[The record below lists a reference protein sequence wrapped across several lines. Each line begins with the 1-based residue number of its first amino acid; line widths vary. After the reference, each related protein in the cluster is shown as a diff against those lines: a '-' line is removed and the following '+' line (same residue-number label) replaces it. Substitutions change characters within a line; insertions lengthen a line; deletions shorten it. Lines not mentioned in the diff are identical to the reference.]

1 MQFFQLQAQGQSL
14 MRAGMNIPRNPKVTR
29 DKMYN
34 YAVSNQK
41 IGQKNM
47 KYIGQSVPR
56 VDALAKVKGEA
67 VFASD
72 MVMPEQ
78 AYMKMLMAHRPHAIV
93 KHVDTS
99 KAEALPGVLTVLTSQ
114 DVPCN
119 EFGYYSYD
127 QPVLCG
133 PGGGKPYT
141 DRVRFVGDRIAAV
154 VAETEAIAAKA
165 RDLIEVEYEDLPVVV
180 DVEEAMQS
188 DAPILHPD
196 VGSNIFGHHKLYNGD
211 IEAGFRQAD
220 VIVESVLNTP
230 AQEHGY
236 LQTESGL
243 AYIDEEGRVAV
254 VTTGQWGTKDRKQ
267 IAHALGV
274 AEDQVRV
281 IYAMT
286 GGAFGGRED
295 ISVQIIIALAVH
307 KLQRLG
313 TPRPVKVVWSR
324 EESILGHCKR
334 HPFRIFTRW
343 GATKEGKIIAAEVKL
358 LAEGGAY
365 KFTTSIVTSNAV
377 LNALG
382 PYEIPNVKVDAYD
395 VYTNNVPRGAFRG
408 FGGPQAVYCAEQMV
422 NKLAIALGMDSVELR
437 MRNLAKE
444 GSLQTTGAP
453 YPPGVTIREVT
464 QSCAEGAGWHTTSK
478 GWKPAHSHTKKTSK
492 QSHLRRGL
500 GLACAHKN
508 VGFSYGYPES
518 CTVGIDLYGGSEL
531 ERAVIRHGASE
542 VGMGAHTVITQM
554 AAEALGLPMEKI
566 ELISTDTAHVKDAGS
581 VSASRMTFFIGN
593 AIKEGAEKALSMWA
607 NEERP
612 VHLDHVY
619 LPPQTTA
626 PDPETGQCDP
636 NVAYAYTAQAAE
648 VIVDMETGR
657 VKIDKIY
664 CAIDVGKAI
673 NPQQVIGQIQGGLV
687 QSVGYVVLEN
697 FVEKEGRVLTPNL
710 STYLMPTVLD
720 IPTEMN
726 IMVLEIPDPRGPWGA
741 RGLGE
746 VMNMC
751 LAPAVTAAVY
761 DATGV
766 WFDHFPLTPE
776 EVLIGIT
783 DQ

>member
-1 MQFFQLQAQGQSL
+1 
-14 MRAGMNIPRNPKVTR
+14 
-29 DKMYN
+29 
-34 YAVSNQK
+34 
-41 IGQKNM
+41 M

-56 VDALAKVKGEA
+56 IDSIAKVKGEA

-72 MVMPEQ
+72 MVMPGQ
-78 AYMKMLMAHRPHAIV
+78 AYMKMLMSHRPHAIV
-93 KHVDTS
+93 KRVDTS
-99 KAEALPGVLTVLTSQ
+99 KAEAFPGVLTVLTSQ

-119 EFGYYSYD
+119 EFGYYTYD

-133 PGGGKPYT
+133 PSQKPYA
-141 DRVRFVGDRIAAV
+141 DRVRYVGDRVAAV
-154 VAETEAIAAKA
+154 VAETEAIAAAA
-165 RDLIEVEYEDLPVVV
+165 RDLIEVEYEDLPMVC
-180 DVEEAMQS
+180 DVEEAMQP
-188 DAPILHPD
+188 DAPVLHPD
-196 VGSNIFGHHKLYNGD
+196 LEAMYPGFSRNVFGHHKLYNGD

-220 VIVESVLNTP
+220 VIVESALNTP

-236 LQTESGL
+236 LQTEAGL

-254 VTTGQWGTKDRKQ
+254 VTAGQWGWKDRKQ
-267 IAHALGV
+267 MAHALGL
-274 AEDQVRV
+274 AEEQVRV
-281 IYAMT
+281 IYPMT

-295 ISVQIIIALAVH
+295 ISVQIIVGLAAL

-313 TPRPVKVVWSR
+313 NPRPVKVVWSR

-343 GATKEGKIIAAEVKL
+343 GATRAGKIVAAEVKL

-365 KFTTSIVTSNAV
+365 KFTTSIVTGNAV
-377 LNALG
+377 LNSLG
-382 PYEIPNVKVDAYD
+382 PYEIPNVRVDAYD

-408 FGGPQAVYCAEQMV
+408 FGGPQAVFCAEQMV
-422 NKLAIALGMDSVELR
+422 NKLAAALNMDPIELR

-444 GSLQTTGAP
+444 GSLQNTGAP

-464 QSCAEGAGWHTTSK
+464 QACAEGAGWSAEPD
-478 GWKPAHSHTKKTSK
+478 GWVLTHHRVKIDPH
-492 QSHLRRGL
+492 QPHLRHGL

-518 CTVGIDLYGGSEL
+518 CTIGIDLYGDAEI

-542 VGMGAHTVITQM
+542 VGMGVHTVITQM
-554 AAEALGLPMEKI
+554 AADALGLPMEKI
-566 ELISTDTAHVKDAGS
+566 ELISSDTAQVKDSGS
-581 VSASRMTFFIGN
+581 VSASRMTFFVGN
-593 AIKEGAEKALSMWA
+593 AIKEGAEKALAMWA
-607 NEERP
+607 DEERP
-612 VHLDHVY
+612 VQVEHTY
-619 LPPQTTA
+619 WPPQTTV

-636 NVAYAYTAQAAE
+636 NVAYAYTAQVAE
-648 VIVDMETGR
+648 VVVDMEIGQVR
-657 VKIDKIY
+657 IEKIY

-673 NPQQVIGQIQGGLV
+673 NPQQVVGQIQGGLV
-687 QSVGYVVLEN
+687 QSVGYAVMEN
-697 FVEKEGRVLTPNL
+697 FIEKEGQVLTHDL
-710 STYLMPTVLD
+710 STYLMPTALD
-720 IPTEMN
+720 IPDEMN

-766 WFDHFPLTPE
+766 WFDRFPLVPAE
-776 EVLIGIT
+776 ILYGISGM
-783 DQ
+783 

>member
-1 MQFFQLQAQGQSL
+1 
-14 MRAGMNIPRNPKVTR
+14 
-29 DKMYN
+29 
-34 YAVSNQK
+34 
-41 IGQKNM
+41 M

-56 VDALAKVKGEA
+56 VDAFAKVKGEA

-72 MVMPEQ
+72 MSLPGQ
-78 AYMKMLMAHRPHAIV
+78 AYLKMLMAHRPHAIV
-93 KHVDTS
+93 KRVDTS
-99 KAEALPGVLTVLTSQ
+99 QAERVPGVLTVLTAQ

-119 EFGYYSYD
+119 EFGYYTYD

-133 PGGGKPYT
+133 PSAKPYT
-141 DRVRFVGDRIAAV
+141 ERVRFVGDRVAAV
-154 VAETEAIAAKA
+154 VAESEAIAAAA
-165 RDLIEVEYEDLPVVV
+165 RDLIEVEYEDLPAVC
-180 DVEEAMQS
+180 DVEEAMQP
-188 DAPILHPD
+188 DAPLLHPD
-196 VGSNIFGHHKLYNGD
+196 IGSNVFGHHKLYNGD
-211 IEAGFRQAD
+211 LEAGFRQAD

-230 AQEHGY
+230 AQEHAY
-236 LQTESGL
+236 LQTEAGL
-243 AYIDEEGRVAV
+243 AYFDEEGRLAV
-254 VTTGQWGTKDRKQ
+254 VTTGQWGVKDRKQ
-267 IAHALGV
+267 IAHALGLT
-274 AEDQVRV
+274 EDQVRV
-281 IYAMT
+281 IYPMT

-295 ISVQIIIALAVH
+295 ISVQIIVALAAL
-307 KLQRLG
+307 KLQRQG
-313 TPRPVKVVWSR
+313 KPRPVKVVWNR

-343 GATKEGKIIAAEVKL
+343 GATQDGKIVAAEVKM
-358 LAEGGAY
+358 LADGGAY

-377 LNALG
+377 INALG
-382 PYEIPNVKVDAYD
+382 PYEIPNVRVDAYD

-422 NKLAIALGMDSVELR
+422 NKLAAALGLDPVELR
-437 MRNLAKE
+437 MRNLARE

-453 YPPGVTIREVT
+453 YPPGVTIREAT
-464 QSCAEGAGWHTTSK
+464 QTCAEGAGWSVTGD
-478 GWKPAHSHTKKTSK
+478 GWRLTRPFAKTDPQKP
-492 QSHLRRGL
+492 HLRRGL

-518 CTVGIDLYGGSEL
+518 CTIGIDLYGGAEV

-554 AAEALGLPMEKI
+554 AAEALGLPMDKI
-566 ELISTDTAHVKDAGS
+566 DLISTDTAQVKDSGS

-593 AIKEGAEKALSMWA
+593 AIQEGAEKALQSWA

-612 VHLDHVY
+612 VHLEHTY
-619 LPPQTTA
+619 WPHQTTA

-648 VIVDMETGR
+648 VVVDLETGLVR
-657 VKIDKIY
+657 IEKIH

-687 QSVGYVVLEN
+687 QSVGYAVMEN
-697 FVEKEGRVLTPNL
+697 FVEKDGRVLTPNL
-710 STYLMPTVLD
+710 STYLVPTVLD
-720 IPTEMN
+720 IPQEMN
-726 IMVLEIPDPRGPWGA
+726 LMVMEIPDPRGPWGA

-776 EVLIGIT
+776 EVFMTLAGRR
-783 DQ
+783 

>member
-1 MQFFQLQAQGQSL
+1 
-14 MRAGMNIPRNPKVTR
+14 
-29 DKMYN
+29 
-34 YAVSNQK
+34 
-41 IGQKNM
+41 M

-56 VDALAKVKGEA
+56 VDAAAKVKGEA

-72 MVMPEQ
+72 MVMPGQ
-78 AYMKMLMAHRPHAIV
+78 AYMKMLMSHRAHAIV
-93 KHVDTS
+93 KKIDTS
-99 KAEALPGVLTVLTSQ
+99 KAEAMPGVLLVLTCK

-119 EFGYYSYD
+119 EFGYYTYD
-127 QPVLCG
+127 QPVFCG
-133 PGGGKPYT
+133 LSEKPYT
-141 DRVRFVGDRIAAV
+141 ERVRFVGDRVAAV
-154 VAETEAIAAKA
+154 VAETEEIAAQA
-165 RDLIEVEYEDLPVVV
+165 RDLIEVEYEDLPIVT
-180 DVEEAMQS
+180 DVEEAMKPE
-188 DAPILHPD
+188 APVLHPD
-196 VGSNIFGHHKLYNGD
+196 VGSNVFGHHKLYNGD
-211 IEAGFRQAD
+211 IEAGFQEAA

-230 AQEHGY
+230 AQEHAF

-243 AYIDEEGRVAV
+243 AYVDDDGRLAV
-254 VTTGQWGTKDRKQ
+254 VTTGQWGVKDRKQ
-267 IAHALGV
+267 IAHALGLT
-274 AEDQVRV
+274 EDEVRV
-281 IYAMT
+281 IYPMT

-295 ISVQIIIALAVH
+295 ISVQIIVALAAL
-307 KLQRLG
+307 KLDRMG

-343 GATKEGKIIAAEVKL
+343 GATKDGKIVAAEVKL
-358 LAEGGAY
+358 LADGGAY

-377 LNALG
+377 INALG

-422 NKLAIALGMDSVELR
+422 NKLAAALDMDPVELR
-437 MRNLAKE
+437 MRNLVKE

-453 YPPGVTIREVT
+453 FPPGVTIREVT
-464 QSCAEGAGWHTTSK
+464 QACVEEAGWNITPD
-478 GWKPAHSHTKKTSK
+478 GWTLVHAPQNIDPKHPY
-492 QSHLRRGL
+492 LRRGL
-500 GLACAHKN
+500 GMACAHKN

-518 CTVGIDLYGGSEL
+518 CTIGIDLYGDVEI
-531 ERAVIRHGASE
+531 ERAMIRHGASE

-554 AAEALGLPMEKI
+554 AAEALNLPMEKI
-566 ELISTDTAHVKDAGS
+566 ELISTDTSQVKDSGS

-593 AIKEGAEKALSMWA
+593 AIKEGAEKALEMWA

-612 VHLDHVY
+612 VHLDHTY
-619 LPPQTTA
+619 WPHQTTA
-626 PDPETGQCDP
+626 PDPVTGQCDP

-648 VIVDMETGR
+648 VTVDVETGH
-657 VKIDKIY
+657 VKIEKIH

-687 QSVGYVVLEN
+687 QSVGYAVMEN
-697 FVEKEGRVLTPNL
+697 FIEKDGQVLTPSL
-710 STYLMPTVLD
+710 STYLVPTVLD
-720 IPTEMN
+720 IPQEMN
-726 IMVLEIPDPRGPWGA
+726 IKVLEIPDPRGPWGA

-766 WFDHFPLTPE
+766 WFDHFPLVPE
-776 EVLIGIT
+776 DVLNGIARRHK
-783 DQ
+783 D

>member
-1 MQFFQLQAQGQSL
+1 
-14 MRAGMNIPRNPKVTR
+14 
-29 DKMYN
+29 
-34 YAVSNQK
+34 
-41 IGQKNM
+41 M

-56 VDALAKVKGEA
+56 IDALAKVKGEA

-72 MVMPEQ
+72 MVMPGQ
-78 AYMKMLMAHRPHAIV
+78 AYMKMLMSRRPHAIV
-93 KHVDTS
+93 KRVDTS
-99 KAEALPGVLTVLTSQ
+99 KAEALPGVLIVLTSR

-133 PGGGKPYT
+133 PSAKPYA
-141 DRVRFVGDRIAAV
+141 DRVRFVGDRVAAV
-154 VAETEAIAAKA
+154 VAETEAIAAQA
-165 RDLIEVEYEDLPVVV
+165 RDLIQVEYEDLPVVT
-180 DVEEAMQS
+180 DVEEAMQPG
-188 DAPILHPD
+188 APILHPD
-196 VGSNIFGHHKLYNGD
+196 VGSNVFGHHKLYNGD

-230 AQEHGY
+230 AQEHAY

-243 AYIDEEGRVAV
+243 AYMDEEGRLAV
-254 VTTGQWGTKDRKQ
+254 VTAGQWGVKDRKQ
-267 IAHALGV
+267 MAHALGL
-274 AEDQVRV
+274 AEEQVRV
-281 IYAMT
+281 IYPMT

-295 ISVQIIIALAVH
+295 ISVQIIVALAAL
-307 KLQRLG
+307 KLHRLG
-313 TPRPVKVVWSR
+313 HPRPVKVIWTR

-343 GATKEGKIIAAEVKL
+343 GATKEGRIVAAEVKM
-358 LAEGGAY
+358 LADGGAY
-365 KFTTSIVTSNAV
+365 KFTTSIVTSNSV
-377 LNALG
+377 VNSLG

-422 NKLAIALGMDSVELR
+422 NKLAVKLGMGPVELR
-437 MRNLAKE
+437 MRNLARE
-444 GSLQTTGAP
+444 GSLQTSGAP
-453 YPPGVTIREVT
+453 FPPGVTIREVT
-464 QSCAEGAGWHTTSK
+464 QACAEGAGWSALPS
-478 GWKPAHSHTKKTSK
+478 GWVLTHPRLKIDPQHP
-492 QSHLRRGL
+492 HLRRGL
-500 GLACAHKN
+500 GLACSHKN
-508 VGFSYGYPES
+508 VGFSFGYPES
-518 CTVGIDLYGGSEL
+518 CTVGIDLYGKEQV

-542 VGMGAHTVITQM
+542 VGMGAHTVIVQM
-554 AAEALGLPMEKI
+554 AADALGLPMEKI
-566 ELISTDTAHVKDAGS
+566 ELVSSDTALVKDSGS

-593 AIKEGAEKALSMWA
+593 AIKEGAEKALAMWA

-612 VHLDHVY
+612 VHLDHTY
-619 LPPQTTA
+619 LPHQTTT

-648 VIVDMETGR
+648 VVVDMETGQ

-673 NPQQVIGQIQGGLV
+673 NPQQVVGQIQGGLV
-687 QSVGYVVLEN
+687 QSVGYSVLEN
-697 FVEKEGRVLTPNL
+697 FVEKNGQVLTPGF
-710 STYLMPTVLD
+710 STYLIPTVLD
-720 IPTEMN
+720 IPAEMN
-726 IMVLEIPDPRGPWGA
+726 IMVLENPDPRGPWGA

-766 WFDHFPLTPE
+766 WFDHFPLIPQD
-776 EVLIGIT
+776 VLAGVAAAR
-783 DQ
+783 

>member
-1 MQFFQLQAQGQSL
+1 
-14 MRAGMNIPRNPKVTR
+14 
-29 DKMYN
+29 
-34 YAVSNQK
+34 
-41 IGQKNM
+41 M

-56 VDALAKVKGEA
+56 VDAVAKAKGEA

-72 MVMPEQ
+72 MVMPGQ
-78 AYMKMLMAHRPHAIV
+78 AYLKMLMAHRPHAIV
-93 KHVDTS
+93 KRVDTS
-99 KAEALPGVLTVLTSQ
+99 KAEALPGVLTVLTAQ

-119 EFGYYSYD
+119 EFGYYTYD
-127 QPVLCG
+127 QPVFCG
-133 PGGGKPYT
+133 PSEKPFT
-141 DRVRFVGDRIAAV
+141 DRVRFVGDRVAAV
-154 VAETEAIAAKA
+154 VAETEAIAAQA
-165 RDLIEVEYEDLPVVV
+165 RDLIEVEYEDLPVVC
-180 DVEEAMQS
+180 DVEDAMQPG
-188 DAPILHPD
+188 APILHPD
-196 VGSNIFGHHKLYNGD
+196 VGSNVFGHHKLYNGD
-211 IEAGFRQAD
+211 IQAGFRKAD

-230 AQEHGY
+230 AQEHAF

-243 AYIDEEGRVAV
+243 AYMDDEGRVAV
-254 VTTGQWGTKDRKQ
+254 VTTGQWGVKDRKQ
-267 IAHALGV
+267 IAHALGL
-274 AEDQVRV
+274 AEDKVRV
-281 IYAMT
+281 IYPMT

-295 ISVQIIIALAVH
+295 ISVQIIVALAVLKMH
-307 KLQRLG
+307 HLG
-313 TPRPVKVVWSR
+313 NPRPVKVVWSR

-343 GATKEGKIIAAEVKL
+343 GATREGKIVAAEVKL
-358 LAEGGAY
+358 LADGGAY

-377 LNALG
+377 INALG
-382 PYEIPNVKVDAYD
+382 PYEIPNVRVDAYD

-422 NKLAIALGMDSVELR
+422 NKLAAALGIDPVELR
-437 MRNLAKE
+437 MRNLVE
-444 GSLQTTGAP
+444 DGSLQTTGAP
-453 YPPGVTIREVT
+453 FPPGVTIRETT
-464 QSCAEGAGWHTTSK
+464 QACAEGAGWSATPA
-478 GWKPAHSHTKKTSK
+478 GWLLTRPHQKIDLK
-492 QSHLRRGL
+492 QPYLRRGL

-518 CTVGIDLYGGSEL
+518 CTIGIDLYGNGEI

-554 AAEALGLPMEKI
+554 AAEALCLPMEKI
-566 ELISTDTAHVKDAGS
+566 ELISTDTARVKDAGS

-593 AIKEGAEKALSMWA
+593 AIKEGAEKALAMWA

-612 VHLDHVY
+612 VRLDHTY
-619 LPPQTTA
+619 WPHQTTA

-648 VIVDMETGR
+648 VTVDMETGH
-657 VKIDKIY
+657 VKVEKIY

-687 QSVGYVVLEN
+687 QSVGYTVMEN

-710 STYLMPTVLD
+710 STYLVPTVLD
-720 IPTEMN
+720 IPGEMN

-776 EVLIGIT
+776 EVLRGIADT
-783 DQ
+783 RKHQ

>member
-1 MQFFQLQAQGQSL
+1 
-14 MRAGMNIPRNPKVTR
+14 
-29 DKMYN
+29 
-34 YAVSNQK
+34 
-41 IGQKNM
+41 M

-56 VDALAKVKGEA
+56 IDAEAKVKGEA

-72 MVMPEQ
+72 MVMPGQ

-93 KHVDTS
+93 KRVDTT
-99 KAEALPGVLTVLTSQ
+99 KAESLPGVLTVLTSR

-119 EFGYYSYD
+119 EFGYYNYD

-133 PGGGKPYT
+133 PCDKPYA
-141 DRVRFVGDRIAAV
+141 DRVRFVGDRVAAV
-154 VAETEAIAAKA
+154 VAETEAIAAQA
-165 RDLIEVEYEDLPVVV
+165 RDLIEVEYEDLPAVC
-180 DVEEAMQS
+180 DVEAAMEP
-188 DAPILHPD
+188 DAPVLHPD
-196 VGSNIFGHHKLYNGD
+196 VGSNTFGHHKLYNGD
-211 IEAGFRQAD
+211 VESGFRQAD
-220 VIVESVLNTP
+220 IVIEAVLNTP
-230 AQEHGY
+230 AQEHAY

-254 VTTGQWGTKDRKQ
+254 VTSGQWGVKDRKQ
-267 IAHALGV
+267 MAHALGL

-281 IYAMT
+281 IYPMT

-295 ISVQIIIALAVH
+295 ISVQIIVALAAR
-307 KLQRLG
+307 KLHQMG
-313 TPRPVKVVWSR
+313 NPRPVKVVWNR

-343 GATKEGKIIAAEVKL
+343 GAMKDGKIVAAEVKL
-358 LAEGGAY
+358 LADGGAY

-377 LNALG
+377 INALG

-422 NKLAIALGMDSVELR
+422 NKLAEALGIDPVELR
-437 MRNLAKE
+437 MRNLAQE

-464 QSCAEGAGWHTTSK
+464 KACAEGAGWSETPD
-478 GWKPAHSHTKKTSK
+478 GWTLANPMPKIDPDRPY
-492 QSHLRRGL
+492 LRRGL

-518 CTVGIDLYGGSEL
+518 CTIGIDLYGDAQI

-554 AAEALGLPMEKI
+554 AADALGLPMEKI
-566 ELISTDTAHVKDAGS
+566 GLISTDTAQVKDSGS

-593 AIKEGAEKALSMWA
+593 AIKEGAVKALEMWA

-612 VHLDHVY
+612 VRLDHTY
-619 LPPQTTA
+619 WPHQTTA
-626 PDPETGQCDP
+626 PDPDTGQCDP
-636 NVAYAYTAQAAE
+636 NVAYAYTTQAAE
-648 VIVDMETGR
+648 VLVDLETGQ
-657 VKIDKIY
+657 VKIEKIH

-687 QSVGYVVLEN
+687 QSVGYAVMEN
-697 FVEKEGRVLTPNL
+697 FVEKEGQVLTRNL
-710 STYLMPTVLD
+710 STYLVPTVLD
-720 IPTEMN
+720 IPGDMN

-761 DATGV
+761 DATGI
-766 WFDHFPLTPE
+766 WFDHFPLVPE
-776 EVLIGIT
+776 DVLDGIMME
-783 DQ
+783 D

>member
-1 MQFFQLQAQGQSL
+1 M
-14 MRAGMNIPRNPKVTR
+14 
-29 DKMYN
+29 
-34 YAVSNQK
+34 
-41 IGQKNM
+41 M
-47 KYIGQSVPR
+47 KFIGQSVPR
-56 VDALAKVKGEA
+56 IDAEAKVKGEA

-72 MVMPEQ
+72 MVLPDQ

-93 KHVDTS
+93 KRIDTS
-99 KAEALPGVLTVLTSQ
+99 KAEALPGVLTVLTAQ

-133 PGGGKPYT
+133 PGEKAFT
-141 DRVRFVGDRIAAV
+141 ERVRFVGDRVAAV
-154 VAETEAIAAKA
+154 VAETESIAARA
-165 RDLIEVEYEDLPVVV
+165 RDLIEVEYEDLPVVC
-180 DVEEAMQS
+180 DVEDAMQAG
-188 DAPILHPD
+188 APVLHPEL
-196 VGSNIFGHHKLYNGD
+196 GSNVFGHHKLYNGD
-211 IEAGFRQAD
+211 MEAGFRQAD

-230 AQEHGY
+230 AQEHAY
-236 LQTESGL
+236 LQTEAGL

-254 VTTGQWGTKDRKQ
+254 ITTGQWGAKDRKQ
-267 IAHALGV
+267 IAHALGLS
-274 AEDQVRV
+274 EDQVRV
-281 IYAMT
+281 IYPMT

-295 ISVQIIIALAVH
+295 ISVQIIVCLAVL
-307 KLQRLG
+307 KLQRAG
-313 TPRPVKVVWSR
+313 NYRPVKVVWSR

-343 GATKEGKIIAAEVKL
+343 GATRDGKIVAAEVKL
-358 LAEGGAY
+358 LADGGAY

-377 LNALG
+377 INALG
-382 PYEIPNVKVDAYD
+382 PYEIPNVRVDAYD

-422 NKLAIALGMDSVELR
+422 NKLAGALKMDPVELR
-437 MRNLAKE
+437 MRNLARE

-453 YPPGVTIREVT
+453 FPPGVTIREVT
-464 QSCAEGAGWHTTSK
+464 QACAEGAGWQATAG
-478 GWKPAHSHTKKTSK
+478 GWSLSDAAMKTETG
-492 QSHLRRGL
+492 QPQLRRGL
-500 GLACAHKN
+500 GFACAHKN
-508 VGFSYGYPES
+508 VGFSYGYPEN
-518 CTVGIDLYGGSEL
+518 CTVGIDLYGQAEI

-566 ELISTDTAHVKDAGS
+566 ELISTDTARVKDSGS

-593 AIKEGAEKALSMWA
+593 ALKEGAEKARAMWA

-612 VHLDHVY
+612 VHLDHTY
-619 LPPQTTA
+619 WPQQTTA
-626 PDPETGQCDP
+626 PDPVTGQCDP

-648 VIVDMETGR
+648 VLVDMETGQ
-657 VKIDKIY
+657 VKIEKIY

-687 QSVGYVVLEN
+687 QSVGYAVMEN
-697 FVEKEGRVLTPNL
+697 FVEKDGRVLTPNL
-710 STYLMPTVLD
+710 STYLIPTVLD
-720 IPTEMN
+720 IPAEMN

-751 LAPAVTAAVY
+751 LAPAVSAAVQA
-761 DATGV
+761 ATGV
-766 WFDHFPLTPE
+766 WFDHFPLVPE
-776 EVLIGIT
+776 EVFNGINGLE
-783 DQ
+783 

>member
-1 MQFFQLQAQGQSL
+1 
-14 MRAGMNIPRNPKVTR
+14 
-29 DKMYN
+29 
-34 YAVSNQK
+34 
-41 IGQKNM
+41 M

-56 VDALAKVKGEA
+56 VDAEAKVKGKA

-72 MVMPEQ
+72 MVMPGQ
-78 AYMKMLMAHRPHAIV
+78 VYMKMLMAHRPHAIV
-93 KHVDTS
+93 RRVDTTR
-99 KAEALPGVLTVLTSQ
+99 AEALPGVLCVLTSQ

-133 PGGGKPYT
+133 PCQKPYA
-141 DRVRFVGDRIAAV
+141 DRVRFVGDRVAAV

-165 RDLIEVEYEDLPVVV
+165 RDLIVVEYEDLPVVC
-180 DVEEAMQS
+180 DAEEATLPG
-188 DAPILHPD
+188 APVLHPD

-230 AQEHGY
+230 AQEHAY

-243 AYIDEEGRVAV
+243 AYIDEEGHITV
-254 VTTGQWGTKDRKQ
+254 VTTGQWGMKDRKQ
-267 IAHALGV
+267 IAHSLGL
-274 AEDQVRV
+274 AEDEVRV
-281 IYAMT
+281 IYPMT

-295 ISVQIIIALAVH
+295 ISVQIIVSLAAL
-307 KLQRLG
+307 KLNRMG
-313 TPRPVKVVWSR
+313 NPHPVKVVWNR
-324 EESILGHCKR
+324 EELILGHCKR
-334 HPFRIFTRW
+334 HPFRFYTRW
-343 GATKEGKIIAAEVKL
+343 GATRDGKIVAAEVKM
-358 LAEGGAY
+358 LADGGAY

-422 NKLAIALGMDSVELR
+422 NKLAAALNMDAMELR

-453 YPPGVTIREVT
+453 YPPGVSIREVT
-464 QSCAEGAGWHTTSK
+464 QACAEGAGWSATPV
-478 GWKPAHSHTKKTSK
+478 GWQLARACPKTDP
-492 QSHLRRGL
+492 QRPYLRRGL

-518 CTVGIDLYGGSEL
+518 CTIGIDLYGEAEI

-554 AAEALGLPMEKI
+554 AAEALGLPMEKVD
-566 ELISTDTAHVKDAGS
+566 LLSTDTARVKDAGS

-593 AIKEGAEKALSMWA
+593 AIKEGAGKALALWA
-607 NEERP
+607 GGERP
-612 VHLDHVY
+612 VHLDHTY
-619 LPPQTTA
+619 LPHQTTA

-636 NVAYAYTAQAAE
+636 NVAYAYTAQVAQ
-648 VIVDMETGR
+648 VLVDMETG
-657 VKIDKIY
+657 VVEIEKIY

-673 NPQQVIGQIQGGLV
+673 NPQLVIGQIQGGLV
-687 QSVGYVVLEN
+687 QSVGYAVMEN
-697 FVEKEGRVLTPNL
+697 FVEKEGQVMTHNL
-710 STYLMPTVLD
+710 STYLVPTVLD
-720 IPTEMN
+720 IPREMD

-761 DATGV
+761 DATGI
-766 WFDHFPLTPE
+766 WFDHFPLVPQVVLE
-776 EVLIGIT
+776 AIAEKQEVY
-783 DQ
+783 